1 MKVITND
8 EKRLYKKAVK
18 YLYPFKYRIV
28 IIYLSTIISNL
39 LGLLPILYM
48 GKIIDCIVTSDLNG
62 VKSIILKLILIYLVS
77 TFFSIMETFFANQTI
92 NRMAKS
98 IKDSLYEKIIYY
110 KFSEYNIINHGKL
123 LTTLENDSIVVSQF
137 FINEILNTAI
147 ALLTLIVSIVF
158 IFSMSFELSMIAIIS
173 FPITFIGNIIFG
185 SKSKQYSNQS
195 KSIKDRYYNFFKDT
209 IDNIKQIKCL
219 NIEREFRL
227 KNNSITKHDSDV
239 SIILSV
245 VNMFSGLFSSIVTSV
260 SEWLT
265 MFVAAILIIN
275 SDLTIGTYVA
285 FNGYLIKFMES
296 MKSLL
301 SVNITIQ
308 TTSVSLKRID
318 DILCIDTEE
327 LGKGINLENSNGDIV
342 FKNVYF
348 KYKSNNEY
356 VIKNLSARF
365 KKNTVSVLVGENGAG
380 KTTILDLLAK
390 LYKVNNGSI
399 YIGDKNIDSLS
410 KESVRNNISYIQQ
423 NPVIFNDTIFNNFRF
438 VKNNITKE
446 EVLRII
452 SLVGL
457 SKMIKTLPRG
467 LNTLIGNNGH
477 AFSGGEKQ
485 RIAIGIALAKK
496 SKLLLL
502 DEITSDLDGKAEG
515 NIIDIIKD
523 VSKYCTVIMIAHRIN
538 SIKNID
544 NIYVLKEGF
553 ILAKGTH
560 EELTKKCGYY
570 SSLVGKYK

>member
-452 SLVGL
+452 SLV
-457 SKMIKTLPRG
+457 
-467 LNTLIGNNGH
+467 
-477 AFSGGEKQ
+477 
-485 RIAIGIALAKK
+485 
-496 SKLLLL
+496 
-502 DEITSDLDGKAEG
+502 
-515 NIIDIIKD
+515 
-523 VSKYCTVIMIAHRIN
+523 
-538 SIKNID
+538 
-544 NIYVLKEGF
+544 
-553 ILAKGTH
+553 
-560 EELTKKCGYY
+560 
-570 SSLVGKYK
+570 

>member
-1 MKVITND
+1 MIKIF
-8 EKRLYKKAVK
+8 KKNIK
-18 YLYPFKYRIV
+18 E
-28 IIYLSTIISNL
+28 TIIITL
-39 LGLLPILYM
+39 LSSFFVLASTVGALLI
-48 GKIIDCIVTSDLNG
+48 
-62 VKSIILKLILIYLVS
+62 
-77 TFFSIMETFFANQTI
+77 
-92 NRMAKS
+92 AKS
-98 IKDSLYEKIIYY
+98 IDFLLKQNFYQFLYYI
-110 KFSEYNIINHGKL
+110 L
-123 LTTLENDSIVVSQF
+123 LS
-137 FINEILNTAI
+137 FIAWI
-147 ALLTLIVSIVF
+147 
-158 IFSMSFELSMIAIIS
+158 
-173 FPITFIGNIIFG
+173 
-185 SKSKQYSNQS
+185 
-195 KSIKDRYYNFFKDT
+195 
-209 IDNIKQIKCL
+209 
-219 NIEREFRL
+219 
-227 KNNSITKHDSDV
+227 
-239 SIILSV
+239 
-245 VNMFSGLFSSIVTSV
+245 SGLFSNYIRRIKEEALTQKICTDLRSAAIKKLV
-260 SEWLT
+260 SEFSSNSEQDKFVNYDEYVNLCTNDIEIISDGIGCFFELVSILSGVIFSSLALFSFHYIIVLT
-265 MFVAAILIIN
+265 SILLGLIILVIPKFFDDKISDEINNVSEKYKELQSN
-275 SDLTIGTYVA
+275 S
-285 FNGYLIKFMES
+285 FNMINGSHILNNYS
-296 MKSLL
+296 
-301 SVNITIQ
+301 
-308 TTSVSLKRID
+308 SLK
-318 DILCIDTEE
+318 LM
-327 LGKGINLENSNGDIV
+327 LG
-342 FKNVYF
+342 
-348 KYKSNNEY
+348 
-356 VIKNLSARF
+356 VIKNHSISLGNDKITLEKNLSKLWILINFLNTFSQVLLIFISGWLAYNKIVSYGIIISVGNLSNQLFNSLQSFGEVYSKYILSKSILRKYDLDLQVKKVDKSEMIF
-365 KKNTVSVLVGENGAG
+365 SDKIITSNLSYSYNNKEKINFPDICIKKNGKYIIIGESGTG

-477 AFSGGEKQ
+477 AFSGGERQ

-560 EELTKKCGYY
+560 EELLKKCGYY